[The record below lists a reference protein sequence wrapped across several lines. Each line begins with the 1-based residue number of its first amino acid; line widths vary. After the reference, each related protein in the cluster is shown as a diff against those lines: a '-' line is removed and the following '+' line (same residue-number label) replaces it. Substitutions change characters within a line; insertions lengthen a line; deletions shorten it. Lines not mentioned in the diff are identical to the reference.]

1 MSDGGEFA
9 FEGDIIPQ
17 GQRETD
23 LAKVTEILLNEKWF
37 RRKTILSLRVM
48 ATITT
53 LDTIAQIYDIAWLRD
68 WIRKY
73 CEYLTSQEGKG
84 RQDIVDITK
93 YSIDKKAEHDK
104 AMLEVLGRH

>member
-1 MSDGGEFA
+1 MDNFSFESD
-9 FEGDIIPQ
+9 IQPQ
-17 GQRETD
+17 GVKETD
-23 LAKVTEILLNEKWF
+23 LAKVTEILLNEKWY
-37 RRKTILSLRVM
+37 RRKSILPLRVM

-53 LDTIAQIYDIAWLRD
+53 LDTIAQIYDITWLKD

-93 YSIDKKAEHDK
+93 FSIDKKAESDK
-104 AMLEVLGRH
+104 AFLEVMGRR